1 MMNKPQKTILFI
13 IWLVLMVWGLIGV
26 FQRMTTGELS
36 LNYGSYI
43 PWGLW
48 VAGKV
53 YFVGLAVGASLLT
66 WVIYAFNIRPLK
78 PLARISL
85 LVSIATMIAGLIV
98 ILFDL
103 GHMWR
108 LYEVYTRP
116 NFSSLLA
123 IASWLSLIY
132 LIYLVI
138 VLGID
143 LKSGRQ
149 PGNVPR
155 VWGWI
160 GIFIAV
166 TFSGANGAEFATMVS
181 SPYWHSAIGPILSIG
196 GAMLSGIALVLAVSA
211 LSTTDGDIDEQI
223 IKILSRIVIG
233 LILFVLVLEWSE
245 YSVAMWY
252 GRGGD
257 YTSISSI
264 LFGHY
269 WYVFWIVHLAIGSI
283 LPLFLLLWQPAQRL
297 VAGFSGALVAI
308 TYMAVRLNH
317 VIPGQITPA
326 LKGLQEAY
334 TDKWL
339 TFQYFPSPTE
349 WAVFAFS
356 VAVCIA
362 LFWLGSR
369 ILPVGSLKSVDEGGQ

>member
-26 FQRMTTGELS
+26 FQRMTTGELT

-66 WVIYAFNIRPLK
+66 WVIYAFNIQPLK
-78 PLARISL
+78 SLARISL

-103 GHMWR
+103 GHMGR

-132 LIYLVI
+132 LIYLMI

-143 LKSGRQ
+143 LKSGQ
-149 PGNVPR
+149 QTGNVPR

-160 GIFIAV
+160 GIFIAII
-166 TFSGANGAEFATMVS
+166 FSGANGAEFATMVS

-211 LSTTDGDIDEQI
+211 LLDDDIDEQI

-252 GRGGD
+252 GRGGG
-257 YTSISSI
+257 YASISSI

-297 VAGFSGALVAI
+297 VAGFSGALVAT
-308 TYMAVRLNH
+308 TYLAVRLNH

-326 LKGLQEAY
+326 MKGLQEAY

-339 TFQYFPSPTE
+339 TFQYFPSHTE

-369 ILPVGSLKSVDEGGQ
+369 ILPIGSLKSVDEGGQ

>member
-26 FQRMTTGELS
+26 FQRMTTGELT

-66 WVIYAFNIRPLK
+66 WVIYAFNIQPLK
-78 PLARISL
+78 SLARISL
-85 LVSIATMIAGLIV
+85 LVSIATIIAGLLV

-132 LIYLVI
+132 LIYLII

-160 GIFIAV
+160 GIFIAII
-166 TFSGANGAEFATMVS
+166 FSGANGAEFATMVS

-211 LSTTDGDIDEQI
+211 LSDDDIDEQI

-257 YTSISSI
+257 YASISSI

-297 VAGFSGALVAI
+297 VAGFSGALVAT
-308 TYMAVRLNH
+308 TYLAVRLNH

-326 LKGLQEAY
+326 MKGLQEAY

-369 ILPVGSLKSVDEGGQ
+369 ILPPIGSLKSVDEGGQ

>member
-1 MMNKPQKTILFI
+1 MNKPQKTILFI
-13 IWLVLMVWGLIGV
+13 IWLVLLVWGLIGV
-26 FQRMTTGELS
+26 FQRMTTGELT

-53 YFVGLAVGASLLT
+53 YFVGIAIGASLLT
-66 WVIYAFNIRPLK
+66 WSIYAFNIQPLK
-78 PLARISL
+78 PVARISL
-85 LVSIATMIAGLIV
+85 LISIATMIAGLLV
-98 ILFDL
+98 IAFDL
-103 GHMWR
+103 GHMGR

-123 IASWLSLIY
+123 IASWLSLAY

-149 PGNVPR
+149 IGNVPR

-160 GIFIAV
+160 GIFFAIA
-166 TFSGANGAEFATMVS
+166 FSGANGAEFATLIS
-181 SPYWHSAIGPILSIG
+181 SPYWHSSIGPILSMG
-196 GAMLSGIALVLAVSA
+196 GALLSGIALVLAVSA
-211 LSTTDGDIDEQI
+211 LMTTDDGIDKQMI
-223 IKILSRIVIG
+223 RILSRTVIG

-257 YTSISSI
+257 AISISSI

-283 LPLFLLLWQPAQRL
+283 LPLFLLLWQPANRL
-297 VAGFSGALVAI
+297 AAGFSGALVAI

-326 LKGLQEAY
+326 MKGLQEAY

-339 TFQYFPSPTE
+339 TFKYFPSPTE

-369 ILPVGSLKSVDEGGQ
+369 IIPVGSLKSVDKGGR

>member
-1 MMNKPQKTILFI
+1 MNKPQKTILFI
-13 IWLVLMVWGLIGV
+13 IWLVLLVWGLIGV
-26 FQRMTTGELS
+26 FQRMTTGELT

-53 YFVGLAVGASLLT
+53 YFVGLSIGASLLT
-66 WVIYAFNIRPLK
+66 WSIYAFNIQPLK
-78 PLARISL
+78 PVARISL
-85 LVSIATMIAGLIV
+85 LISIATMIAGLLV
-98 ILFDL
+98 IAFDL
-103 GHMWR
+103 GHMGR

-123 IASWLSLIY
+123 IASWLSLAY

-149 PGNVPR
+149 IGNVPR

-160 GIFIAV
+160 GIFFAIA
-166 TFSGANGAEFATMVS
+166 FSGANGAEFATLIS
-181 SPYWHSAIGPILSIG
+181 SPYWHSSIGPILSMG
-196 GAMLSGIALVLAVSA
+196 GALLSGIALVLAVSA
-211 LSTTDGDIDEQI
+211 LITTDDGIDKQMI
-223 IKILSRIVIG
+223 RILSRTVIG

-257 YTSISSI
+257 AISISSI

-283 LPLFLLLWQPAQRL
+283 LPLFLLLWQPANRL
-297 VAGFSGALVAI
+297 AAGFSGALVAI

-326 LKGLQEAY
+326 MKGLQEAY

-339 TFQYFPSPTE
+339 TFKYFPSPTE

-369 ILPVGSLKSVDEGGQ
+369 IIPVGSLKSVDDGGQ